1 MKETM
6 VHVFYARIDDFLDEN
21 RIQKKIVLL
30 CKQRRDKILR
40 CKNAK
45 DKARSM
51 TAGLLLRQAL
61 ITEGLDYETLCF
73 VTTKHGKIVI
83 ENRKDIYINLTHAG
97 DYAAC
102 VVATQPVGIDIE
114 DRERFQQHSGE
125 ERLYKIAKRSCSP
138 EEMEY
143 LKQRDSSE
151 FGDRFI
157 KLWTRKESF
166 SKAKGLGMQIG
177 FSSIN
182 TLEKGFYYEKIINQ
196 KYQLCVATLE
206 LEETSITITDY
217 TKQLKMI
224 EPGG

>member
-1 MKETM
+1 MI
-6 VHVFYARIDDFLDEN
+6 HIYYANIDIFLDEN
-21 RIQKKIVLL
+21 LIQKQLDTL
-30 CKQRRDKILR
+30 CEQRREKILR

-61 ITEGLDYETLCF
+61 TEEGLDYEKLCF
-73 VTTKHGKIVI
+73 VTTEHGKIMI
-83 ENRKDIYINLTHAG
+83 KNRKDVHFNLTHAG

-114 DRERFQQHSGE
+114 DRERFQQKAGI
-125 ERLYKIAKRSCSP
+125 ERILKIAKRSCSL
-138 EEMEY
+138 EEMEF
-143 LKQRDSSE
+143 LEQRDSAE
-151 FGDRFI
+151 LVDCFI
-157 KLWTRKESF
+157 RLWTRKESY

>member
-1 MKETM
+1 M
-6 VHVFYARIDDFLDEN
+6 VHVFYARIDDFLVEN
-21 RIQKKIVLL
+21 HIQKNIVLL

-61 ITEGLDYETLCF
+61 ITVGLDYETLHF
-73 VTTKHGKIVI
+73 ATTEHGKIVI
-83 ENRKDIYINLTHAG
+83 ENKKDIYINLTHAG

-114 DRERFQQHSGE
+114 DRERFQQQSGK

-143 LKQRDSSE
+143 LKQKDSAELS
-151 FGDRFI
+151 DCFI
-157 KLWTRKESF
+157 QLWTRKESF

-182 TLEKGFYYEKIINQ
+182 TLEKGFYFEKIIN
-196 KYQLCVATLE
+196 KRYQLCVATLE
-206 LEETSITITDY
+206 VEEDNNITITDY
-217 TKQLKMI
+217 TKQLEKI